1 MISWA
6 LVLAVA
12 ILAFLLA
19 GVRIIGFTP
28 YVVLSGSMEPTYHVG
43 SLIYVRSV
51 SPESIEAGD
60 PITFVMNDSGTIA
73 THRVTEVDKE
83 NQCFYTK
90 GDANNTADASP
101 VTYDNLIG
109 KAIFTIPK
117 LGFFSD
123 WVMSPP
129 GSYLAMA
136 AGGILLL
143 LVLVPDLI
151 WGKENGKKKQS

>member
-1 MISWA
+1 M
-6 LVLAVA
+6 AVA

-60 PITFVMNDSGTIA
+60 PITFVMNDSGTVA

-129 GSYLAMA
+129 GCYLAMA

-143 LVLVPDLI
+143 LVLVPDMI